1 MQRRSISVKAEQG
14 QLFGSG
20 DCPVEPDPETR
31 FWTFTEPFV
40 EPVLKAQSPMVMQR
54 GLRLRFLARL
64 SRNSD

>member
-40 EPVLKAQSPMVMQR
+40 EPVLKAQSPM
-54 GLRLRFLARL
+54 
-64 SRNSD
+64 